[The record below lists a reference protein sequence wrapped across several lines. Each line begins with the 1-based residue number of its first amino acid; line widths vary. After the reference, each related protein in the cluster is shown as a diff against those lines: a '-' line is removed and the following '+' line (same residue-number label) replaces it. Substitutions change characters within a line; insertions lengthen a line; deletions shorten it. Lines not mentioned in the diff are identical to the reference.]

1 MRARVTVSM
10 AADEP
15 RISGDRGSSSRMT
28 VSSPDLRRRQIL
40 HFVIVN
46 VGAAA
51 LAIAAIAWGF
61 LRGVTWLDLT
71 ALLVMYF
78 LTVTGAELG
87 LHRFFSHRA
96 FEPIRPLKILLAI
109 LGMMVGQGPV
119 AYWVANHRRHHMFAD
134 RNADPH
140 SPKDGLLRAH
150 IMWVLD
156 PNVTS
161 TPRFARDWIS
171 DPDIRFLDRFYF
183 VWLVLGL
190 VLPGLIGWLI
200 TGSPT
205 QAVSCALW
213 GGGLRLF
220 LVQHGIFCINSFCHR
235 FGTRA
240 FVTTDTSTNLS
251 ALTLP
256 TLGGSLHHN
265 HHAFA
270 ASATTAF
277 FKRQIDFGGVLIDA
291 LASVGL
297 VRHVNRP
304 SSVAVQRML
313 ADAGLVISLK
323 PRYRAEYD
331 QSGKLC
337 SKEIK

>member
-15 RISGDRGSSSRMT
+15 HNAGGGASFSRMT
-28 VSSPDLRRRQIL
+28 VSSPDLRRRQVL
-40 HFVIVN
+40 HFLIVN
-46 VGAAA
+46 IGAAA
-51 LAIAAIAWGF
+51 LAVAAIAWSI
-61 LRGVTWLDLT
+61 LRGVTWLDLG

-96 FEPIRPLKILLAI
+96 FEPVRPLKVLLAI

-119 AYWVANHRRHHMFAD
+119 AYWVANHRRHHLFAD
-134 RNADPH
+134 QNADPH
-140 SPKDGLLRAH
+140 SPKDGFLRAH

-156 PNVTS
+156 HEVTV
-161 TPRFARDWIS
+161 TQRFARDWMS

-183 VWLVLGL
+183 VWLALGL
-190 VLPGLIGWLI
+190 VLPGLLGWLI
-200 TGSPT
+200 TGSYT

-220 LVQHGIFCINSFCHR
+220 LVQHGIFFINSFCHR

-240 FVTTDTSTNLS
+240 FATADTSTNLS

-277 FKRQIDFGGVLIDA
+277 FKRQIDFGGLLIDA
-291 LASVGL
+291 LAYVGL
-297 VRHVNRP
+297 VRQVNRP

-313 ADAGLVISLK
+313 ADAGSVVSLK
-323 PRYRAEYD
+323 PRYRAEHGR
-331 QSGKLC
+331 SGKLC